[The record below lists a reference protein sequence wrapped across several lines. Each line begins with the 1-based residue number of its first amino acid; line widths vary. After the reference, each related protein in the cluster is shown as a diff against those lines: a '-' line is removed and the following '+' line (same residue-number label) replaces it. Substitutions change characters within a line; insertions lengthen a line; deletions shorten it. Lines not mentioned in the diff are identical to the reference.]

1 MLRKKSK
8 GKVGNRQMSKTSK
21 GSGTAGSVFALIGV
35 YALIYIVCTALFIAL
50 FHTSF
55 LAGMDVLMYRG
66 AAFIIITGIVSAVI
80 MGVIRKFW
88 GFVTIRDIIM
98 MFVIFCCVNMVFLT
112 LIPVTVERSVS
123 VFMLSYME
131 ENSDQ
136 TFTEESVG
144 EVFTTKYVEDYG
156 AFEKRF
162 HEQVETGTIVE
173 NPDGTYS
180 ITDSGRFVV
189 KMFRTIADWFGTDQ
203 RLVYPNEN

>member
-8 GKVGNRQMSKTSK
+8 GRVGNRQMSKTSK

-66 AAFIIITGIVSAVI
+66 AAFIIITGTVSAVI

-98 MFVIFCCVNMVFLT
+98 MFVIFCYVNMVFLT